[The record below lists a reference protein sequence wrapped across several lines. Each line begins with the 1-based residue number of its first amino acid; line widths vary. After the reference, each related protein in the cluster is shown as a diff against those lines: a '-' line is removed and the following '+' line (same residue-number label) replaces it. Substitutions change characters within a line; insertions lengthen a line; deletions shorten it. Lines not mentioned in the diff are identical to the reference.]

1 MRCEQLLRTPIGLLR
16 LVEEQGAILQI
27 QPGVECADPSVRHST
42 PLLRETAR
50 QIEAYFAG
58 RLRQFD
64 LPIAPH
70 GTPWQQTV
78 WEAIRGI
85 PYGTTA
91 TYGEVAALTGNPR
104 GARSVGGAAHRNPIL
119 IVIPCHRIVG
129 ADGSLTGYAAGLAAK
144 SRLLELE
151 RQAARQL

>member
-1 MRCEQLLRTPIGLLR
+1 MELPYCEPYKIKVT
-16 LVEEQGAILQI
+16 
-27 QPGVECADPSVRHST
+27 
-42 PLLRETAR
+42 
-50 QIEAYFAG
+50 
-58 RLRQFD
+58 
-64 LPIAPH
+64 
-70 GTPWQQTV
+70 
-78 WEAIRGI
+78 EAIRGI